1 VRSVR
6 ILFGVSVF
14 WLALSMLS
22 DGLNTLFLPYA
33 LLRLGGDEQAA
44 GTAGLL
50 RAGGLLAGMLVM
62 PLAGAWSDRLA
73 PQRGRR
79 RAQRRRHSAADGR
92 HHFRA
97 DPALR
102 RADGAQ
108 LGRLRERAL
117 GAGGRPGAAGYDA
130 LFVTAAL
137 ASLAALIALSRLRA
151 GRPVVQPALAAVPV
165 GAEADERRARL

>member
-1 VRSVR
+1 MRSVR

-50 RAGGLLAGMLVM
+50 RAG
-62 PLAGAWSDRLA
+62 R
-73 PQRGRR
+73 
-79 RAQRRRHSAADGR
+79 
-92 HHFRA
+92 
-97 DPALR
+97 PA
-102 RADGAQ
+102 
-108 LGRLRERAL
+108 
-117 GAGGRPGAAGYDA
+117 
-130 LFVTAAL
+130 
-137 ASLAALIALSRLRA
+137 
-151 GRPVVQPALAAVPV
+151 VQPALAAVPV